1 MKKNSNA
8 IEFDLIGDN
17 FQLKGRFK
25 TFFVKPFLVGIFFF
39 SIFFSVILI
48 TKLSTYFIGSTLIF
62 GFNVYD
68 LFFSLI
74 GFGIGFLIEFTRQ
87 VKKILSK

>member
-25 TFFVKPFLVGIFFF
+25 TFFVKTFLKQKV
-39 SIFFSVILI
+39 SNCRE
-48 TKLSTYFIGSTLIF
+48 K
-62 GFNVYD
+62 
-68 LFFSLI
+68 
-74 GFGIGFLIEFTRQ
+74 
-87 VKKILSK
+87 

>member
-1 MKKNSNA
+1 MKKNSNTV
-8 IEFDLIGDN
+8 EFDLIGDS

-25 TFFVKPFLVGIFFF
+25 TFFVKPILVGVFFF

-62 GFNVYD
+62 GFNIYD

-74 GFGIGFLIEFTRQ
+74 GFGIGFLTEFTRQ
-87 VKKILSK
+87 VKKILSR